1 MTLLRATPAPQM
13 NILTQADL
21 LSLPTGSHKSESAPP
36 SSPSHDHQTPPPN
49 SPSCFVNQ
57 AAFSSDHRRP
67 PPDFDSTPR
76 GFSSKSP
83 PRRDQLTVV
92 AVLIVGIKLAVRF
105 CKEKA
110 RFSPLVEFRI
120 FSHLALDLLAT
131 YSLTPTLLIVQ
142 ECPRELTPELS
153 IVQFNPSEYF
163 QIAVLFPEFSSS
175 FVSSRMSLISNE

>member
-83 PRRDQLTVV
+83 PRSDQLTVV

-110 RFSPLVEFRI
+110 RFSPMVEFRI
-120 FSHLALDLLAT
+120 FAHLALDLLAT
-131 YSLTPTLLIVQ
+131 YSLTPTLLIGQ
-142 ECPRELTPELS
+142 ECPLELTPELS